1 MSTEAHSP
9 DMEVGMKVSKLALRC
24 ALAFSICAAAVTGVA
39 AQGLSAQPGVAA
51 ASSDEAFWKS
61 YRPIGAQHLYGTY
74 KQRIYKGKLPPLLYA
89 IAITETEIDENGNVV
104 SAVVTRE
111 PAAAK
116 EVGPLVVAMIHAA
129 SPFPKPGRAGRTRY
143 QDVWL
148 VDQSYKFQLDTL
160 TEGQL

>member
-1 MSTEAHSP
+1 MRVT
-9 DMEVGMKVSKLALRC
+9 KIALRC
-24 ALAFSICAAAVTGVA
+24 ALAFFIGATALPSVVAAEDGVA
-39 AQGLSAQPGVAA
+39 ANSRTATH
-51 ASSDEAFWKS
+51 DEAFSKS
-61 YRPIGAQHLYGTY
+61 YRAVGAQHLYGTY
-74 KQRIYKGKLPPLLYA
+74 KQRIYKGQLPPLLYA
-89 IAITETEIDENGNVV
+89 IAITETEIDENGNVI

-116 EVGPLVVAMIHAA
+116 EVGSLIVAMIHAA

-143 QDVWL
+143 QEIWL